1 MLSFAAE
8 LRMCNS
14 TKAER
19 RERVLTVLRRLH
31 LADDEI
37 RTRIGS
43 VDERGLSGGQRK
55 RVSIGLELI
64 GSPRVLLVDEP
75 TSGLDAKMALSVIQL
90 LRELCRDG
98 GGQTVVASI
107 HQPSWKVFTQF
118 HSALLISK
126 GAVAYAGRVD
136 AAISHFSRLGFD
148 AAPNENPADYF
159 MFLLQDDCEARG
171 VDLLA
176 AWSQR
181 EEGGAHGGALGGAAG
196 CLPTRNGHG
205 AAAGGAT
212 SGAAY
217 PMADGSDGLSNGAV
231 RYANGEEHSSVVV
244 GSPKQLR
251 SPRYAVGFSRQ
262 TQVLFRR
269 RLHDVAKDPS
279 KFFRTLGLR
288 FGVGLLVGVV
298 WFGDGRSDSFAEIFP
313 TIGSLFLIVNNSTL
327 DILLDTVQFPLTRA
341 LLRKEYNNGYYSV
354 GAYYLALLCSNLILC
369 FTNAMV
375 LAMPVYALVGLS
387 FSWVRFGTFVSCLA
401 LLSLV
406 GSAIGVLV
414 GCLSKDLSAARG
426 MILPTIVPLLI
437 FSGYL
442 IPRDRIPWYFTWMYY
457 ASFFQYSF
465 GLLQVNEL
473 TNRTFTEDC
482 PAQVVEERVEE
493 LIRKRF
499 PHFPL
504 PPIMNTTCTGE
515 EYLQTQGLWP
525 LLYGG
530 VSGYFAILGAYMV
543 IAHFCAYLL
552 LLWKCHRMTREHA

>member
-1 MLSFAAE
+1 M
-8 LRMCNS
+8 
-14 TKAER
+14 
-19 RERVLTVLRRLH
+19 
-31 LADDEI
+31 
-37 RTRIGS
+37 
-43 VDERGLSGGQRK
+43 
-55 RVSIGLELI
+55 
-64 GSPRVLLVDEP
+64 
-75 TSGLDAKMALSVIQL
+75 
-90 LRELCRDG
+90 
-98 GGQTVVASI
+98 
-107 HQPSWKVFTQF
+107 
-118 HSALLISK
+118 
-126 GAVAYAGRVD
+126 
-136 AAISHFSRLGFD
+136 
-148 AAPNENPADYF
+148 
-159 MFLLQDDCEARG
+159 
-171 VDLLA
+171 
-176 AWSQR
+176 
-181 EEGGAHGGALGGAAG
+181 
-196 CLPTRNGHG
+196 
-205 AAAGGAT
+205 
-212 SGAAY
+212 
-217 PMADGSDGLSNGAV
+217 
-231 RYANGEEHSSVVV
+231 VV
-244 GSPKQLR
+244 GNPKQLR
-251 SPRYAVGFSRQ
+251 SPRYAVGFSTDAGALPTTAARCRQ
-262 TQVLFRR
+262 GPVEVLPHAR
-269 RLHDVAKDPS
+269 
-279 KFFRTLGLR
+279 R

-327 DILLDTVQFPLTRA
+327 DILLDTVLQFPLTRA